1 MQRRFFFSGLLAA
14 LALSAAACADE
25 TPTFVGEDNFPPGSI
40 PVTRE
45 VILPASAFFRD
56 LGSFTGFSR
65 ASDLPFVVVANQF
78 DEGLDANALARFT
91 FPEVVTYTRNGAERR
106 DELFSYAASS
116 LLVRVDTAAS
126 APGPVTVQVWQAAQD
141 WDRTTATWT
150 TAVDTGS
157 VETPWTEPGGTRGT
171 LLAEATF
178 QNTGA
183 GGDSLVFAL
192 DSAEVVALADSSAHG
207 LLITTSTAG
216 ARVQLSDVVL
226 RAAIRPDSAAPDTTI
241 IQALG
246 SAGTRTTVYTPE
258 QPEAGPGML
267 AVGGVRGARTLI
279 ELHPDQPVPGCPVG
293 DACASVPLSDV
304 LLNEVAVLLRPA
316 EVPGGFDRLS
326 AIPLSLRAVGEP
338 ELGAATPL
346 GPRVLDVDPELEV
359 QLYIFGA
366 ADSLA
371 VLPITSLARSLS
383 ATDSI
388 TRTFALVSEVPGSVQ
403 PPTFGVALFQAEPR
417 LRIVYTLPARR
428 RLP

>member
-25 TPTFVGEDNFPPGSI
+25 TPTFVGEENFPPGSI

-45 VILPASAFFRD
+45 VILPASAFYRY

-65 ASDLPFVVVANQF
+65 ASELPFVVVANEF
-78 DEGLDANALARFT
+78 GEGLNAHALARFA
-91 FPEVVTYTRNGAERR
+91 FPATVTYTRNGAERR

-126 APGPVTVQVWQAAQD
+126 TPGPVTLQVWQVAQE
-141 WDRTTATWT
+141 WDRASATWT
-150 TAVDTGS
+150 AAADTGA
-157 VETPWTEPGGTRGT
+157 VETAWTEPGGTRGA

-178 QNTGA
+178 QNSGT

-192 DSAEVVALADSSAHG
+192 AAADVAALADSATKG

-216 ARVQLSDVVL
+216 ARVQLTDVVL

-241 IQALG
+241 VQALG
-246 SAGTRTTVYTPE
+246 SAGSRTTLYTPE

-267 AVGGVRGARTLI
+267 AVGGVRGARTLL
-279 ELHPDQPVPGCPVG
+279 ELNPDQPVPGCPVG
-293 DACASVPLSDV
+293 DTCATVPLRDV

-316 EVPGGFDRLS
+316 DVPGGFDRLS
-326 AIPLSLRAVGEP
+326 SIPLSLRAVSEP

-346 GPRVLDVDPELEV
+346 GPRVLDVDPALEIPAY
-359 QLYIFGA
+359 LFGA

-371 VLPITSLARSLS
+371 VLPITNLARSL
-383 ATDSI
+383 AANDSI
-388 TRTFALVSEVPGSVQ
+388 TRTFALVSEVPGSDQ